1 VTELLQI
8 DAFTDRPF
16 AGNPAAVALLDAAA
30 DPSWMQSVAAEMN
43 LAETA
48 FVTPAV
54 DGVHGLRWFT
64 PAVEVDLCGHATLA
78 SAHALWS
85 TGRVAA
91 GEVIR
96 FATRSGE
103 LRATADGGLIALD
116 LPANRAVDGEAPA
129 GFLEALGVAEPVR
142 VGVAAGDWVLVE
154 VATEA
159 EVRALAPDFRALAGA
174 PMAIVTAPADEA
186 PFDIA
191 SRVFGPA
198 YGIDEDPVTGSAHCI
213 LAPWWAARLGRD
225 EVRARQV
232 SARGGDLHV
241 RLAGDRVVVAGQA
254 VTVLAGELVA

>member
-16 AGNPAAVALLDAAA
+16 AGNPAAVALLAAAA

-103 LRATADGGLIALD
+103 LRATADGRLIALD

-129 GFLEALGVAEPVR
+129 GFLEALGVAKPVR

-159 EVRALAPDFRALAGA
+159 EVRALAGVGEGRRPARAVGGR
-174 PMAIVTAPADEA
+174 PGRGRR
-186 PFDIA
+186 
-191 SRVFGPA
+191 S
-198 YGIDEDPVTGSAHCI
+198 
-213 LAPWWAARLGRD
+213 GRD
-225 EVRARQV
+225 RARRR
-232 SARGGDLHV
+232 ARRLTRPCPGSPGHGLSRRRWVTPDQGGDFPTFHPPDPGRRTGRAV
-241 RLAGDRVVVAGQA
+241 RLTPLFTSCPGRLPPAGRH
-254 VTVLAGELVA
+254 